1 MLPPQKHCE
10 LQCAKHVSQ
19 AADKAWTDAIAIDP
33 SNPNA
38 WSNRGTSRLQ
48 FGRWQDAKED
58 LEKALELESK
68 TGQPSGVSQMPNAFA
83 QIKKAHVQH
92 IIL

>member
-1 MLPPQKHCE
+1 MG
-10 LQCAKHVSQ
+10 VIQ

-48 FGRWQDAKED
+48 FGRWQEARDD
-58 LEKALELESK
+58 LMKAFELESK
-68 TGQPSGVSQMPNAFA
+68 QGEPSGVSCLAYIAKGARLEQPRASM
-83 QIKKAHVQH
+83 HVADLLLLDH
-92 IIL
+92 IISH

>member
-1 MLPPQKHCE
+1 M
-10 LQCAKHVSQ
+10 VQ

-48 FGRWQDAKED
+48 FGRWQEARED
-58 LEKALELESK
+58 LLKALELESK
-68 TGQPSGVSQMPNAFA
+68 NGEPSGVPLLACTVMTGPAPHALLKPLYVVPFSC
-83 QIKKAHVQH
+83 V
-92 IIL
+92 